1 MSWWLRCLALSLLLI
16 IISACAAQDTPSVQ
30 IEPTFTS
37 SPSATPLPTPEI
49 GKASVTGQIVGE
61 LTNEPMAETIIRL
74 AEVYREDGSETE
86 GAYVLDVA
94 FSPGDISDDRGYIL
108 IENITPG
115 EYVIVIGDPYGA
127 YEIIENE
134 DGTAK
139 VWEMPI
145 DQITDV
151 GVIKTNP

>member
-1 MSWWLRCLALSLLLI
+1 MSWWLRCLASSSLFMI
-16 IISACAAQDTPSVQ
+16 FSACAAPDTPSAPV
-30 IEPTFTS
+30 EPTITV

-49 GKASVTGQIVGE
+49 GKASVIGQIVEE

-94 FSPGDISDDRGYIL
+94 FSPGDISDEKGYIF

-115 EYVIVIGDPYGA
+115 EYVIVIGDPYGV

-134 DGTAK
+134 DGTPK
-139 VWEMPI
+139 VWEMLV